1 MKSYDYAQR
10 KGIEDISW
18 ERFGELYQAIVEWL
32 GDKRID
38 IVIGIARA
46 GLFPATAVACA
57 LRRELYP
64 IRVTRRVNDI
74 VQYQS
79 PIWRVDVPSMVTGQ
93 RVAVIDEIVD
103 SGETLALVASR
114 ALERGARPELRDS
127 RKMIAWGGTGSTGGS
142 TGGSSVGGTGLGG
155 VDWKYSTSSLVV
167 NRRILVSLTSKRC
180 AWLKPCRKTVSWV
193 ICGSGQAA
201 FVLLSP
207 VIVIWLSLAVKR
219 PL

>member
-10 KGIEDISW
+10 KGIEEISW

-64 IRVTRRVNDI
+64 VRVTRRVNDI
-74 VQYQS
+74 VQYES
-79 PIWRVDVPSMVTGQ
+79 PIWRVDVSSMVTGQ
-93 RVAVIDEIVD
+93 RVAVIDEIAD

-114 ALERGARPELRDS
+114 ALERGARQV
-127 RKMIAWGGTGSTGGS
+127 WT
-142 TGGSSVGGTGLGG
+142 V
-155 VDWKYSTSSLVV
+155 SLVAHSWADPQPDFTARV
-167 NRRILVSLTSKRC
+167 SDALVIFPWDKQVYSGGNWQLHPEIDAAIK
-180 AWLKPCRKTVSWV
+180 AQKPHTPN
-193 ICGSGQAA
+193 G
-201 FVLLSP
+201 
-207 VIVIWLSLAVKR
+207 
-219 PL
+219 